1 MNLINKYSEYYEN
14 KEIKNL
20 YPTEFVVRAFLGSNG
35 IFKNINN
42 KISNNVLRKSVLDL
56 GFGDGRNIPFLSN
69 LGMKVFGLE
78 ISQKIVNNCKLFLE
92 NNGYYPTLSVGTNEQ
107 TFFKANSFDFVL
119 GCHSIYYISKGK
131 TFEDNVNEIF
141 RILKKNGH
149 LIFSIPDKSS
159 YIVKNSKKLPDGY
172 VSILN
177 DPLKIRNG
185 SIIKYF
191 DSKNDIVDYFKPYSK
206 DIKIGKC
213 FNDWWGLN
221 EHAWTVICSK
231 K

>member
-1 MNLINKYSEYYEN
+1 M
-14 KEIKNL
+14 
-20 YPTEFVVRAFLGSNG
+20 
-35 IFKNINN
+35 
-42 KISNNVLRKSVLDL
+42 
-56 GFGDGRNIPFLSN
+56 
-69 LGMKVFGLE
+69 
-78 ISQKIVNNCKLFLE
+78 
-92 NNGYYPTLSVGTNEQ
+92 
-107 TFFKANSFDFVL
+107 L

-149 LIFSIPDKSS
+149 LLFSIPDKSS

-191 DSKNDIVDYFKPYSK
+191 DSKNDIVDYFKPYLK
-206 DIKIGKC
+206 EIKIGKC